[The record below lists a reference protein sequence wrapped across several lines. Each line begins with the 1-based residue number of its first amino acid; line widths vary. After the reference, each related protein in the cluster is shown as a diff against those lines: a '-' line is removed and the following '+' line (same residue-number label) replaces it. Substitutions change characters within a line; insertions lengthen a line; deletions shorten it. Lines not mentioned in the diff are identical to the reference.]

1 MAASLRVRGRMDR
14 GAHLLE
20 GAATADVGDC
30 LVDVGIR
37 GLGLFLEQSSH
48 RHDHAALT
56 VAALRYVEIDP
67 SLLYAIQLAFL
78 GKAFDGCDLR
88 AGCGAD
94 RERARPRRH
103 AIDMDCAGTALG
115 DAATVLRSRHPDP
128 FSDDPQQWGIG
139 IDIHVM
145 WLFIDAEAD

>member
-20 GAATADVGDC
+20 GAATADVGNC

-48 RHDHAALT
+48 RHDHAALAI
-56 VAALRYVEIDP
+56 AALRYVEINP
-67 SLLYAIQLAFL
+67 SLLYAMQLPVL
-78 GKAFDGCDLR
+78 GKALDRCDLC
-88 AGCGAD
+88 AGRSAD
-94 RERARPRRH
+94 RKRARPRRH
-103 AIDMDCAGTALG
+103 PIDMDGAGTALG

-128 FSDDPQQWGIG
+128 FPDDDP
-139 IDIHVM
+139 
-145 WLFIDAEAD
+145 

>member
-1 MAASLRVRGRMDR
+1 MAASLRIRGCVDR

-37 GLGLFLEQSSH
+37 GLGLFLKQSSH

-67 SLLYAIQLAFL
+67 SLLYAMQLAFS
-78 GKAFDGCDLR
+78 GKAFDGRDLR
-88 AGCGAD
+88 TRSGAD

-103 AIDMDCAGTALG
+103 PIDMHGAGAALG
-115 DAATVLRSRHPDP
+115 DAAT
-128 FSDDPQQWGIG
+128 
-139 IDIHVM
+139 
-145 WLFIDAEAD
+145 